1 MNLTNIPV
9 TPGIYQFLNNEG
21 EILYVGK
28 AINLKNR
35 VKSYF
40 QKNLLSPKTQ
50 QLVKQ
55 IKTIKTVKTESEFDA
70 LLLEA
75 KLINSLQ
82 PKYNITWRDDKH
94 PLYIKITPEEFPKI
108 QTVRREDDKK
118 SVYFGPFPSATTV
131 RQTLKFLREIFPYCS
146 EKRIGK
152 RPCFYSHIGLCDPCP
167 NDIASR
173 IGSDY
178 QEGLKRYRN
187 NIFMIRKVLEG
198 KAPSVVRQLQKYMKQ
213 YSNNSEFEQAAQ
225 VKHQL
230 DKIEY
235 LRQMR
240 TPVREY
246 MKNPNLYDDM
256 RQEELSEL
264 ASVLGQTSLSHIEGF
279 DISNIQ
285 GTHATGSMV
294 TFIDGE
300 PEKSYYRRFKIR
312 LKNTPDDTFMMH
324 EMLLRRLAH
333 EDWPYPD
340 LIMVDGG
347 KGQINAA
354 RHAMH
359 LTNISIPLIGLAKRL
374 EEILVPQQNDTFKT
388 IRLPESSK
396 ALHLVQRI
404 RNEAHRFAN
413 TYHRKLRAQGMV

>member
-1 MNLTNIPV
+1 MNLSRIPT
-9 TPGIYQFLNNEG
+9 TPGIYQFLNEDG

-28 AINLKNR
+28 AIHLKNR

-40 QKNLLSPKTQ
+40 QKNILSPKTQ

-55 IKTIKTVKTESEFDA
+55 IKKIKTIKTESEFEA

-75 KLINSLQ
+75 RLINSIQ

-94 PLYIKITPEEFPKI
+94 PLYIKITKEEFPKI
-108 QTVRREDDKK
+108 QTIRREDDKK
-118 SVYFGPFPSATTV
+118 SVYFGPFPSSTTV

-146 EKRIGK
+146 EKHVGK

-167 NDIASR
+167 NSIATLT
-173 IGSDY
+173 GADY
-178 QEGLKRYRN
+178 QRDLRRYRK
-187 NIFMIRKVLEG
+187 NITMIRRVLEG
-198 KAPSVVRQLQKYMKQ
+198 KAKSVVRQLETYMKH
-213 YSNNSEFEQAAQ
+213 YAAENEFEQAAQ
-225 VKHQL
+225 VKRQL
-230 DKIEY
+230 DKIDY
-235 LRQMR
+235 LRQLR
-240 TPVREY
+240 TPVKEY
-246 MKNPNLYDDM
+246 MKNPNLYDDV
-256 RQEELSEL
+256 RQEELNEL
-264 ASVLGQTSLSHIEGF
+264 ASVLHLPSLSHIEGY

-312 LKNTPDDTFMMH
+312 LKDTPDDTFMMH
-324 EMLLRRLAH
+324 EMLMRRLAH

-359 LTNISIPLIGLAKRL
+359 RRSVSLPLIGLAKRL
-374 EEILVPQQNDTFKT
+374 EEIVVPQENNTFKV

-396 ALHLVQRI
+396 ALHILQRV

-413 TYHRKLRAQGMV
+413 TYHRKLRSQGMV